1 MIDLHV
7 HSTFSDGTLTP
18 TQLVEHAMENHLTAF
33 ALTDHDTVD
42 GLGEAFQAAED
53 KPIKVISG
61 IEFSTEYNGQ
71 DIHIVGLDFDWTILL
86 SARNWIISAM
96 PF

>member
-33 ALTDHDTVD
+33 ALTDHDTVC
-42 GLGEAFQAAED
+42 
-53 KPIKVISG
+53 
-61 IEFSTEYNGQ
+61 
-71 DIHIVGLDFDWTILL
+71 LL
-86 SARNWIISAM
+86 YTSPSPRD
-96 PF
+96 

>member
-53 KPIKVISG
+53 KPIKWSG
-61 IEFSTEYNGQ
+61 YPYRRSRF
-71 DIHIVGLDFDWTILL
+71 
-86 SARNWIISAM
+86 
-96 PF
+96 

>member
-33 ALTDHDTVD
+33 ALTDHDTVSVRRFR
-42 GLGEAFQAAED
+42 LPRTNQ
-53 KPIKVISG
+53 
-61 IEFSTEYNGQ
+61 
-71 DIHIVGLDFDWTILL
+71 
-86 SARNWIISAM
+86 
-96 PF
+96 